1 MKRGDGMEWWQ
12 ILIFV
17 IVGGLVVDNA
27 VTNICK
33 AYVLTH
39 QKGEKN
45 GSEDL

>member
-1 MKRGDGMEWWQ
+1 MADKDRNE
-12 ILIFV
+12 I
-17 IVGGLVVDNA
+17 VDNV